1 VRKVEVREVIFVPLI
16 EPSSFS
22 SRYFML
28 AEPQPLYGFI
38 AYLLLTLK
46 GDQTM
51 STQLLKQYLYLKAWL
66 TAEEGQDL
74 IEYSLIIALI
84 VIAAIVGMST
94 LGTKIAA
101 IWGNIAGQLP

>member
-1 VRKVEVREVIFVPLI
+1 
-16 EPSSFS
+16 
-22 SRYFML
+22 ML

-38 AYLLLTLK
+38 AYLSFTLQ

-51 STQLLKQYLYLKAWL
+51 STQLLKQYLYLKTWL

-84 VIAAIVGMST
+84 VIAAIVGMSA

-101 IWGNIAGQLP
+101 IWGNIAGKLP